1 MDVEA
6 AFDSTW
12 GGSLWKMLKSIAV
25 DPTITSLNE
34 AICDNVECP
43 AVINGQLRE
52 WFKEEIGVRQG

>member
-12 GGSLWKMLKSIAV
+12 SGALWKMLRSIAV
-25 DPTITSLNE
+25 DPKMTSLNE
-34 AICDNVECP
+34 AIDDNVECP

-52 WFKEEIGVRQG
+52 WFKE